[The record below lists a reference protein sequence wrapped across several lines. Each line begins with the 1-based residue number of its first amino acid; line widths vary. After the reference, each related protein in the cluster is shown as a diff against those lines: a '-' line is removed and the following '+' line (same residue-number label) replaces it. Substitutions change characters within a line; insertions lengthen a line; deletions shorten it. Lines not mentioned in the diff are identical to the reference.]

1 MTDVTERDATEPRP
15 ATGKVTDMM
24 SSDTA
29 ARGTVG
35 GMIASSRPGLALP
48 PMRFAAIWIAF
59 VILMVLCALFLPH
72 SVEFGTLMS
81 IVPFAAFLAFAAM
94 GQGVVLMAQ
103 GIDLSAPSI
112 VAISCSVL
120 LGVSGG
126 SNDRLVLA
134 IAVVLLT
141 AAAIGAVNGILVAVL
156 KLNALI
162 VTLAIGSVVTGI
174 NLWYRQSLAAE
185 SKVPQAL
192 ANFGSERLFGFP
204 TSVWCAVL
212 ATALLTVLL
221 RRTVVGRRFEAAGA
235 NPRAAY
241 ATGVEVMRYQAGAFV
256 LAALLYGVMAILLAG
271 FIRNPTQDVGVPYL
285 LAPIAAAVLG
295 GTSIGGGI
303 GSMIAIAGAALF
315 LVQLEQALKMI
326 GLPTSY
332 QLIIEGGAIAIGMW
346 LSQFQGRR

>member
-1 MTDVTERDATEPRP
+1 MS
-15 ATGKVTDMM
+15 KVTKSDRKNGEVNEMM
-24 SSDTA
+24 SSGTA
-29 ARGTVG
+29 AGTNAANAV
-35 GMIASSRPGLALP
+35 RPAARMPISLP
-48 PMRFAAIWIAF
+48 SMRFGAIWVAF
-59 VILMVLCALFLPH
+59 AILMAICAIFLPR
-72 SVEFGTLMS
+72 SVQFGTLMS

-94 GQGVVLMAQ
+94 GQGVVLMAR
-103 GIDLSAPSI
+103 GIDLSVPSI

-134 IAVVLLT
+134 IGAALLVAVV
-141 AAAIGAVNGILVAVL
+141 IGAVNGILVAVL
-156 KLNALI
+156 KLNSLI

-185 SKVPQAL
+185 SKVPAAL
-192 ANFGSERLFGFP
+192 ANFGSGRLLGFP
-204 TSVWCAVL
+204 TSVWLAVL
-212 ATALLTVLL
+212 ATVLITILL
-221 RRTVVGRRFEAAGA
+221 RKTVVGRRFESAGA
-235 NPRAAY
+235 NPQAAY

-256 LAALLYGVMAILLAG
+256 LAALLYGIMAMLLAG
-271 FIRNPTQDVGVPYL
+271 FIRNPTQDVGAPYL

-303 GSMIAIAGAALF
+303 GSMIAVAGAALF

-332 QLIIEGGAIAIGMW
+332 QMIIEGGAIALGMW
-346 LSQFQGRR
+346 LSQLQSRH